1 MKIKNAI
8 QIKTSLRQA
17 CKNLFRFCRNCCD
30 FNKKCSFYCT
40 FSSNRHLALALMVI
54 QHIYGNVW

>member
-17 CKNLFRFCRNCCD
+17 CKNLFRFLVEIAVILTRVHFIVHLLLTD
-30 FNKKCSFYCT
+30 LWP
-40 FSSNRHLALALMVI
+40 RHS
-54 QHIYGNVW
+54 W

>member
-17 CKNLFRFCRNCCD
+17 CKNLFRF
-30 FNKKCSFYCT
+30 
-40 FSSNRHLALALMVI
+40 LVEIAVI
-54 QHIYGNVW
+54 LTRSVHFIVHFLQTDIWPWL